1 MDTSSSYSENY
12 DISGKR
18 GIEIIISVLESGHS
32 VELPA
37 TGYSMFPT
45 IRPGDKV
52 LVIPM
57 ERNLLP
63 EPGGILVVNLN
74 SELVMHRLTKI
85 RNDSQSENLL
95 ITRGDCMAEP
105 DLPFHTDQVIGLADS
120 YIRNSRQHALIC
132 RIPSVREY
140 KLNRMLFWI
149 WFKLRK
155 VSRTG
160 TI

>member
-1 MDTSSSYSENY
+1 LETESPYKDNY

-37 TGYSMFPT
+37 TGYSMFPA

-52 LVIPM
+52 LVKPI
-57 ERNLLP
+57 EKNLLP
-63 EPGGILVVNLN
+63 GPGRIIVVNLN
-74 SELVMHRLTKI
+74 SELVMHRLIEI
-85 RNDSQSENLL
+85 RNDSPGEKIF

-105 DLPFHTDQVIGLADS
+105 DLPFHADQVIGLADS
-120 YIRNSRQHALIC
+120 YIRNSRLHILIC
-132 RIPSVREY
+132 RIPSQGEY
-140 KLNRMLFWI
+140 KINRMFFGL

-155 VSRTG
+155 VRRSW
-160 TI
+160 II